1 MGMRRPEA
9 KRGAGLATTPYT
21 KEFAGRVAFAH
32 ASEAPSSATGDRLS
46 FLGRNGSPAWPA
58 AMSRHALSGQF
69 GAGLHPLAPLPG
81 EIGVAPGGRPPPR
94 FLPGPG
100 GGPPHAPGA
109 G

>member
-21 KEFAGRVAFAH
+21 QEFAGRVAFAH
-32 ASEAPSSATGDRLS
+32 ASEAPSSPTGDRLS

-69 GAGLHPLAPLPG
+69 GAGPRPRAPPPVASGL
-81 EIGVAPGGRPPPR
+81 APGGGPRPAL
-94 FLPGPG
+94 LPGPG
-100 GGPPHAPGA
+100 GAHP
-109 G
+109 